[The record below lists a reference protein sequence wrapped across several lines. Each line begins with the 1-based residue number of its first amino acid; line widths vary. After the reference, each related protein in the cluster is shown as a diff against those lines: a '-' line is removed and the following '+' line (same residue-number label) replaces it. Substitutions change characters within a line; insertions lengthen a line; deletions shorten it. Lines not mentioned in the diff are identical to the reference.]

1 MYLIH
6 FKRLP
11 TILIKDMTHMA
22 RQRKVGLDKL
32 KIPLKIFGIS
42 MKMICTWIIWPWL
55 LFWEKFRSEASQAT
69 THGSLKIK
77 YQAENERNSIL
88 CSRARMI
95 EVCSEASFQL
105 LLQLYLLLPEIA
117 RFWESSPN
125 ANGIEMVKKLP
136 DIIGSMGNLQFWA
149 VATSVLSLANSFTN
163 YHVVRKRGA
172 LDFTANPLGRIL
184 LCFFGLLQIISR
196 MVLLVLFA
204 YCWGP
209 ANFCTDPHSY
219 YVCFTLCDFKK
230 N

>member
-1 MYLIH
+1 
-6 FKRLP
+6 
-11 TILIKDMTHMA
+11 MA

-42 MKMICTWIIWPWL
+42 VKMGCTWIIRPWF
-55 LFWEKFRSEASQAT
+55 LFWEKFRSDARQAT
-69 THGSLKIK
+69 THVSFKK

-95 EVCSEASFQL
+95 EVCSEASFQP

-117 RFWESSPN
+117 RFWESSPK
-125 ANGIEMVKKLP
+125 ANGIEMLKTKLP
-136 DIIGSMGNLQFWA
+136 DIIGSLGNLQFWA

-204 YCWGP
+204 FWWGP
-209 ANFCTDPHSY
+209 GNFWQM
-219 YVCFTLCDFKK
+219 FTCVLIHILIISVLHLVTSKRT
-230 N
+230 NLRINLV